1 MAGILKRKA
10 IDVILGEPL
19 QITKQVA
26 DVFQDLKIRYMIGGS
41 LASSLHGIPRATQD
55 IDIVADIK
63 PNNVKELVNIL
74 REDFYID
81 EDMIKQALSHHTS
94 FNIIHLETM
103 FKVDIFILK
112 QDQASKEEMSR
123 RKSYRISEKHNLYL
137 TSAEDI
143 IIQKLHWYKLD
154 NRVSQRQWKDVIG
167 VLQVQGK
174 RLNFDYLKK
183 TANRKD
189 VFELLTQAIEE
200 VKKKIHL
207 PSS

>member
-1 MAGILKRKA
+1 M
-10 IDVILGEPL
+10 ILGEPL
-19 QITKQVA
+19 QITNQIA
-26 DVFQDLKIRYMIGGS
+26 EVFLDLKIHYMIGGS

-63 PNNVKELVNIL
+63 PNKVKELVNIL
-74 REDFYID
+74 KKDFYID
-81 EDMIKQALSHHTS
+81 EDMIKEALSRYTS

-123 RKSYRISEKHNLYL
+123 RKSYRISEKQNLYI

-143 IIQKLHWYKLD
+143 IIHKLHWYELGD
-154 NRVSQRQWKDVIG
+154 RVSERQWKDVIG

-174 RLNFDYLKK
+174 RLNYDYLKK
-183 TANRKD
+183 AANRMN
-189 VFELLTQAIEE
+189 VSELLIQAIEE
-200 VKKKIHL
+200 VKKKYQMNY
-207 PSS
+207 